1 MASRSLTLSS
11 SLRVLRRL
19 LRSTTLAID
28 PAAGMPVAGI
38 SLCPVAERIRIVAFP
53 VGGVRSGQQS
63 RLQDHE

>member
-1 MASRSLTLSS
+1 LPVTL
-11 SLRVLRRL
+11 V
-19 LRSTTLAID
+19 ID